1 MPKTVPPARYL
12 AAIFAALAGL
22 AVLVAPIEST
32 FAQKPSTPVTV
43 VNPEVPVT
51 VVNPATSP
59 ALTSSVDDPG
69 RIAYQS
75 DVPTGS
81 GFVLFPVVPPGH
93 RLVIQHVS
101 GFAIYGGAPTRV
113 VVDLSTT
120 PFFIHSAFFAPLL
133 RENSFLDHP
142 V

>member
-1 MPKTVPPARYL
+1 MPETVTPARCRI
-12 AAIFAALAGL
+12 AILAALAIFDG
-22 AVLVAPIEST
+22 PIESA

-69 RIAYQS
+69 RIAYQTVQEPQCTLNS
-75 DVPTGS
+75 CDFVFPDVPT
-81 GFVLFPVVPPGH
+81 GH

-101 GFAIYGGAPTRV
+101 G
-113 VVDLSTT
+113 DLFLAGT
-120 PFFIHSAFFAPLL
+120 PSAMQVRLAGTGFLNRSVFFAHL
-133 RENSFLDHP
+133 RLYQL